1 MDDLTGYVF
10 DDELAIE
17 PLEKLGIAVETLSW
31 RQTSRKWS
39 EFDAVVIR
47 TTWDYQRFPV
57 EFLGVLAE
65 IEAAT
70 RLYNPLSVV
79 RWNFDKIY
87 LRELSEKCVSIV
99 PTLFETQYSPENFA
113 AWHDTLS
120 SQELIIKPRVSAT
133 AEHTFRLCEFDPAVS
148 ESFEHRPF
156 LVQPFL
162 DTIVNEGEYSLF
174 YFDGE
179 YSHAILKAPKQHDF
193 RVQEEH
199 GGIPTPVEATDAMK
213 DAASQALAAV
223 AEPLLY
229 ARVDLVRDD
238 NNEFALM
245 ELELIEPA
253 LYFRMDARSPQ
264 LFAEQLDKR
273 MRQYPQ

>member
-17 PLEKLGIAVETLSW
+17 PLAKLGITVETLSW
-31 RQTSRKWS
+31 RQTARKWS

-47 TTWDYQRFPV
+47 TTWDYQRYAD
-57 EFLGVLAE
+57 EFLSVLAK

-70 RLYNPLSVV
+70 RLFNPLSVV

-87 LRELSEKCVSIV
+87 LRELAEKGVKIV
-99 PTLFETQYSPENFA
+99 PTLFETQYSAENFA
-113 AWHDTLS
+113 AWQDTLNS
-120 SQELIIKPRVSAT
+120 RELIIKPRVSAT
-133 AEHTFRLCEFDPAVS
+133 AEHTFRLCEFDPAVA
-148 ESFEHRPF
+148 ESFERRPF

-179 YSHAILKAPKQHDF
+179 YSHAILKEPKQHDF

-199 GGIPTPVEATDAMK
+199 GGIITAIEATDAMK
-213 DAASQALAAV
+213 DAASQALGAV
-223 AEPLLY
+223 SEPLLY

-238 NNEFALM
+238 IGGFQLM

-253 LYFRMDARSPQ
+253 LYFRMCERSPTF
-264 LFAEQLDKR
+264 FAEKLELR
-273 MRQYPQ
+273 MRSS

>member
-17 PLEKLGIAVETLSW
+17 PLAKLGIAVETLSW
-31 RQTSRKWS
+31 RQTAREWS

-47 TTWDYQRFPV
+47 TTWDYQRFAE
-57 EFLGVLAE
+57 EFLNVLAK

-70 RLYNPLSVV
+70 RLLNPLSVV

-87 LRELSEKCVSIV
+87 LRELSEKGVRIV
-99 PTLFETQYSPENFA
+99 PTLFETQYSAENFA
-113 AWHDTLS
+113 AWQETLS

-179 YSHAILKAPKQHDF
+179 YSHAILKEPKQHDF

-213 DAASQALAAV
+213 DAASQALGAV
-223 AEPLLY
+223 SEPLLY

-238 NNEFALM
+238 RGGFQLM